1 MHPNSKILGIDVGG
15 TFTDLVLTDE
25 KTGKRTIHKVPTTP
39 VSQEKAVIQGIREIL
54 HETET
59 SPESLDLIIHGTTA
73 ATNALLERKG
83 AKVSLITTQ
92 GMEDIIEIGRQNRE
106 EIYSLVADRP
116 TPLVNRDRRIGI
128 AERIDNSGNVIL
140 GLTAKEIERVREKV
154 EEINPESI
162 AISLL
167 FSFQNP
173 QHEEMLIDELR
184 NDSNWY
190 VVASHDV
197 LREFREFE
205 RTSTTVLE
213 AYLGPVVLQYLER
226 LTEGV
231 TNFCPNAT
239 LAIMQSN
246 GGTMLS
252 SEAEGHS
259 IGLAISGLAG
269 GVIGGWAAAKQH
281 SVEKAITV
289 DMGGTSC
296 DVSAVDGA
304 IVVKADNK
312 VAGFPL
318 RVPSVDVQTI
328 GAGGG
333 SIAWIDDAGVLHVGP
348 QSAGADPGP
357 AAYGKGGTEATVTDA
372 NLVIGRLN
380 PDYFLGGKLKLHT
393 RKAWNAIENL
403 AEELN
408 LSVMETA
415 RGITRISTANMVQA
429 IREVTVER
437 GIDPRNFILVP
448 FGGAGPTQA
457 VDMAEMLQID
467 TVLVPR
473 YPGITSAVGLV
484 EADPRVD
491 RMRTVL
497 TGAEQTQEWSLLETL
512 EELTEEAGNR
522 LEKQNSRNL
531 PVAFQWAIDMR
542 YSGQSHELTI
552 PVQPHTEQLLRE
564 SIECF
569 EERHEQEFGY
579 RMDGRQVE
587 WVTARVAGIA
597 KRPHRTTENHSH
609 PDTSKSYDTRKITLM
624 NGKTTKA
631 DVYRRK
637 SLAPDIIFNGP
648 AIVEQVD
655 TTIWIAKGWKA
666 QQSAEG
672 ALWIRRSSND

>member
-1 MHPNSKILGIDVGG
+1 MRPKNKIIGIDVGG
-15 TFTDLVLTDE
+15 TFTDLVLIDE
-25 KTGKRTIHKVPTTP
+25 KTGSRTIHKVPTTP
-39 VSQEKAVIQGIREIL
+39 TSQEEAVIKGIREIL
-54 HETET
+54 RKTGT
-59 SPESLDLIIHGTTA
+59 NPDSIQLIIHGTTT
-73 ATNALLERKG
+73 ATNALLEQKG
-83 AKVSLITTQ
+83 AEVCLITTH
-92 GMEDIIEIGRQNRE
+92 GIEDVIEIGRQNRE

-116 TPLVNRDRRIGI
+116 TPLVSRKRRIGI
-128 AERIDNSGNVIL
+128 AERVDNSGNVVL
-140 GLTAKEIERVREKV
+140 GLTAGEIERVTEEVGKV
-154 EEINPESI
+154 NPDSV

-173 QHEEMLIDELR
+173 QHEEMLLDRL
-184 NDSNWY
+184 SNESDWY

-213 AYLGPVVLQYLER
+213 AYLGPIVLKYLER
-226 LTEGV
+226 LNDGV
-231 TNFCPNAT
+231 SKLCPNAS

-252 SEAEGHS
+252 SEARGNS

-269 GVIGGWAAAKQH
+269 GVIGGWAAAEEH
-281 SVEKAITV
+281 SISKAITV

-296 DVSAVDGA
+296 DVSAVDGNIA
-304 IVVKADNK
+304 VKSDNK

-348 QSAGADPGP
+348 HSAGSDPGP
-357 AAYGKGGTEATVTDA
+357 AAYGKGGREATVTDA

-380 PDYFLGGKLKLHT
+380 PDYFLGGELKLHT
-393 RKAWNAIENL
+393 KKAWKAIERL
-403 AEELN
+403 AEKLE

-415 RGITRISTANMVQA
+415 RGVTRISTANMVQA

-437 GIDPRNFILVP
+437 GVDPRKFVLVP

-457 VDMAEMLQID
+457 VDIAEMLHIN

-497 TGAEQTQEWSLLETL
+497 TEANETHESSLLEIL
-512 EELTEEAGNR
+512 EKLTEEAGNR

-542 YSGQSHELTI
+542 YSGQSHELKI
-552 PVQPHTEQLLRE
+552 PVQSHTEQLLSE
-564 SIECF
+564 SMERF
-569 EERHEQEFGY
+569 GKRHEQEFGY
-579 RMDGRQVE
+579 RMKDKNVE
-587 WVTARVAGIA
+587 WVTARVTGIA
-597 KRPHRTTENHSH
+597 KRPKKATATHADYG
-609 PDTSKSYDTRKITLM
+609 PLKSYDTRKITLM
-624 NGKTTKA
+624 DGSTTKA
-631 DVYRRK
+631 NVYRRG
-637 SLAPDIIFNGP
+637 SLTPDTSFNGP
-648 AIVEQVD
+648 AIIEQID

-666 QQSAEG
+666 QQSVQG
-672 ALWIRRSSND
+672 SLWIRRCSND